1 MNAKQVDQAIARSPE
16 KIELLH
22 QRALFAEEAGQS
34 RQAVEWLNRALR
46 VAPLN
51 VKVWADFAVIAHHA
65 DLNSVSLYAIG
76 RGLIVAPAD
85 PRLHKIV
92 GNFMP
97 SVSACR
103 RAVNL
108 DGRDID
114 LRVSLGLALESIGL
128 FIEAADAYSAAVCL
142 SPEMALPYF
151 NWGNTK
157 TADYRS
163 NERTRLYE
171 RAVLLDPFFT
181 VCRLN
186 LADALLKQN
195 EIEKAL
201 ELCIASISLAP
212 GERRA
217 YLGRYVSLSRRGDA
231 EGAYD
236 AFCRADTLLPE
247 DGDLCMNAASLRLSR
262 GDFKRGWSLYERR
275 WVSAANSGMA
285 SAFKELRQTRPQFR
299 GDAGTFNKRVLV
311 WAEQGVGDEVMFGG
325 LLREFRGLCGEM
337 LLQVDRRLKG
347 LFERSLPGVKVYAR
361 DEKVSEDLYDQQ
373 IPMGSLGLWLRPS
386 RESFEGKGGRYLAAK
401 AGLGAR
407 LRAEL
412 GVKAEERLI
421 GLSWRSESPETGSAR
436 SLALKELVVALSGRA
451 GVRFVNLQYGE
462 VREEIEALRR
472 ESGINVLSHG
482 SIDNR
487 EDLEGLAGL
496 IEGCDLV
503 VSVGN
508 ATAHLSGAL
517 GQSTWVLLPCV
528 AGWRWLHEGGTC
540 PWYQSVRLY
549 RQSEPGVWETPLN
562 RVLEQLFGSP

>member
-1 MNAKQVDQAIARSPE
+1 MNVEPLDQYISLSPGE
-16 KIELLH
+16 VGLLH
-22 QRALFAEEAGQS
+22 RRALFAGEFGNHT
-34 RQAVEWLNRALR
+34 QAVNWFRRAVR
-46 VAPLN
+46 VAPSNTKL
-51 VKVWADFAVIAHHA
+51 WLDFAVIARRA
-65 DLNSVSLYAIG
+65 DRDMMMRAIEHC
-76 RGLIVAPAD
+76 LAVEPAAPSAHQM
-85 PRLHKIV
+85 LCS
-92 GNFMP
+92 FAP
-97 SVSACR
+97 SVKWCR
-103 RAVNL
+103 RAVRL
-108 DGRDID
+108 DRKNFD
-114 LRVSLGLALESIGL
+114 LRINLGLALENRGL
-128 FIEAADAYSAAVCL
+128 LVEAAEAYRESACL
-142 SPEMALPYF
+142 SPDMPVSYF
-151 NWGNTK
+151 NSGNIAVNDGGVLK
-157 TADYRS
+157 KIQLYRRVIVLDYFS
-163 NERTRLYE
+163 L
-171 RAVLLDPFFT
+171 PG
-181 VCRLN
+181 RLN
-186 LADALLKQN
+186 LAEAVLALG
-195 EIEKAL
+195 ETEEAFAL
-201 ELCIASISLAP
+201 AESAIVLGPDMRL
-212 GERRA
+212 A
-217 YLGRYVSLSRRGDA
+217 YLGLYVALSRRGDA

-299 GDAGTFNKRVLV
+299 GDAGSFNKRVLV

-325 LLREFRGLCGEM
+325 LLREFRGLCGEI

-347 LFERSLPGVKVYAR
+347 LFQRSLPGVKVYAR
-361 DEKVSEDLYDQQ
+361 DEKVSEDLYDEQ

-386 RESFEGKGGRYLAAK
+386 RKSFEGKGGRYLAAK

-436 SLALKELVVALSGRA
+436 SLALKELVVAPSGRV

-472 ESGINVLSHG
+472 ESGIEVLSHG

-496 IEGCDLV
+496 IEGCDVV

-549 RQSEPGVWETPLN
+549 RQSEPGVWETPVN